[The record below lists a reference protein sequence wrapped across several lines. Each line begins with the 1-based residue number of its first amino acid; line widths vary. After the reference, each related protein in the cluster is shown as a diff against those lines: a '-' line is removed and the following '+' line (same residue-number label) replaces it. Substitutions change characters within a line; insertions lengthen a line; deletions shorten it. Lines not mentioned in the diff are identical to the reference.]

1 MQGCFLCIPAHW
13 KLLVRRGFILSLT
26 LVTWLCLCFSNN
38 FSAFS
43 FCLREVARTVDSM
56 ATTAVDVKELPN
68 SYVFVADMPGLK
80 HTEIKVQV
88 ENDSVLKIS
97 GERKRDDFA
106 TDTEIK
112 YVRVERSAGKFM
124 RKFNL
129 PANANLDGIS
139 AACQDGLLTVI
150 VPKNPPPDPHRPRT
164 FDVNVGSTSVAP
176 P

>member
-1 MQGCFLCIPAHW
+1 MKRKKNTKNETQ
-13 KLLVRRGFILSLT
+13 KLSWFDAQFNSVRMYNTDL
-26 LVTWLCLCFSNN
+26 
-38 FSAFS
+38 
-43 FCLREVARTVDSM
+43 
-56 ATTAVDVKELPN
+56 
-68 SYVFVADMPGLK
+68 GLGGGQSQ
-80 HTEIKVQV
+80 VQV

-97 GERKRDDFA
+97 GERRRDDFA

>member
-1 MQGCFLCIPAHW
+1 
-13 KLLVRRGFILSLT
+13 
-26 LVTWLCLCFSNN
+26 
-38 FSAFS
+38 
-43 FCLREVARTVDSM
+43 M

-80 HTEIKVQV
+80 HSEIKVQVQV

-97 GERKRDDFA
+97 GEKKRDDFA
-106 TDTEIK
+106 SDTEIK

-164 FDVNVGSTSVAP
+164 FDVNVGSSTVP
-176 P
+176 PP

>member
-1 MQGCFLCIPAHW
+1 
-13 KLLVRRGFILSLT
+13 
-26 LVTWLCLCFSNN
+26 
-38 FSAFS
+38 
-43 FCLREVARTVDSM
+43 M